1 MLPPLIAENGPL
13 NEEIYSLRY
22 TIPIELEI
30 MVFSVSILNLWR
42 VYSSGSIFETVM
54 SNVTAK

>member
-1 MLPPLIAENGPL
+1 MLPPLIAESGPL
-13 NEEIYSLRY
+13 NEEMYRY
-22 TIPIELEI
+22 TVPIELEI